1 MNVDDMHPLRRIQ
14 IALNQCEINNHF
26 ENNYMMQ
33 CHHLIISTPI
43 IVLNQLNG
51 VLPTHL

>member
-33 CHHLIISTPI
+33 CLTILSYQHQSLF
-43 IVLNQLNG
+43 
-51 VLPTHL
+51 